1 MQIDLSKIPGYLK
14 LEVRKE
20 DLEAFAQRLIE
31 QAITSKKASAP
42 DAKEILNVNEAAEL
56 TGLARQT
63 LYGMTSQRTI
73 PFFKRGKRIL
83 FKRSELEQ
91 WLLENRKETL
101 EELKSNYKISQKP

>member
-20 DLEAFAQRLIE
+20 DLEAFGQQLLE
-31 QAITSKKASAP
+31 QAISRRDTASEIR
-42 DAKEILNVNEAAEL
+42 EILNVNEAAEL

-91 WLLENRKETL
+91 WLLENRKQT
-101 EELKSNYKISQKP
+101 ISEIKLSFKNSTKL

>member
-20 DLEAFAQRLIE
+20 DLEAFGQKLLE
-31 QAITSKKASAP
+31 QAIAAKKALPS
-42 DAKEILNVNEAAEL
+42 DAKEILNVNEASDL

-73 PFFKRGKRIL
+73 PFFKKGKRIL
-83 FKRSELEQ
+83 FKRSELEH
-91 WLLENRKETL
+91 WLLENRQQTISEIKFN
-101 EELKSNYKISQKP
+101 LKNPTKP

>member
-1 MQIDLSKIPGYLK
+1 MEIDLSKIPGYLK

-20 DLEAFAQRLIE
+20 DLEAFGQKLLE
-31 QAITSKKASAP
+31 QAIALKKASP
-42 DAKEILNVNEAAEL
+42 SDAKEILNVTEAADL

-91 WLLENRKETL
+91 WLLENRQQTISEIKL
-101 EELKSNYKISQKP
+101 NLKKSSKP

>member
-20 DLEAFAQRLIE
+20 DLEAFGQKLLE
-31 QAITSKKASAP
+31 QAIAIKNASSP
-42 DAKEILNVNEAAEL
+42 NAKEILNVAEAAAL

-91 WLLENRKETL
+91 WLLENRQQTIAEINL
-101 EELKSNYKISQKP
+101 NLKNSPKL

>member
-1 MQIDLSKIPGYLK
+1 MEIDLSKIPGYFK

-20 DLEAFAQRLIE
+20 DLEAFGQKLLE
-31 QAITSKKASAP
+31 EAIGFKKAMPP
-42 DAKEILNVNEAAEL
+42 DAKEIMNLNETSDF

-83 FKRSELEQ
+83 FKRSEIEE
-91 WLLENRKETL
+91 WLLENRKQP
-101 EELKSNYKISQKP
+101 ISEIKLNFKNSTKP

>member
-20 DLEAFAQRLIE
+20 DLEAFGQKLLE
-31 QAITSKKASAP
+31 QAIAHKKATHS

-63 LYGMTSQRTI
+63 LYGMTSQRTV
-73 PFFKRGKRIL
+73 PYFKRGKRIF

-91 WLLENRKETL
+91 WLLENRKQTL
-101 EELKSNYKISQKP
+101 DEIKNNLKISQKP

>member
-1 MQIDLSKIPGYLK
+1 MEIDLSKIPGYFK
-14 LEVRKE
+14 LEVSKD
-20 DLEAFAQRLIE
+20 DLEAFGQKLLE
-31 QAITSKKASAP
+31 QAIAFKKAAP
-42 DAKEILNVNEAAEL
+42 QDAKEILNVNEASDL

-91 WLLENRKETL
+91 WLLENRQQTISEIKCN
-101 EELKSNYKISQKP
+101 LKNPNKP

>member
-20 DLEAFAQRLIE
+20 DLEAFGQQLLE
-31 QAITSKKASAP
+31 QAISRRDTASEIR
-42 DAKEILNVNEAAEL
+42 EILNVNEAAEL

-63 LYGMTSQRTI
+63 LYGMTSQRKI

-91 WLLENRKETL
+91 WLLENRKQPISEINFN
-101 EELKSNYKISQKP
+101 LKNPTKP

>member
-1 MQIDLSKIPGYLK
+1 MEIDLSKIPGYLK

-20 DLEAFAQRLIE
+20 DLEAFGQKLLE
-31 QAITSKKASAP
+31 QAIAYKKATHS
-42 DAKEILNVNEAAEL
+42 DTKEILNVNEAAEL

-91 WLLENRKETL
+91 WLLENRQQTISEIKL
-101 EELKSNYKISQKP
+101 NLKKSTKP

>member
-1 MQIDLSKIPGYLK
+1 MEIDLSKIPGYLK

-20 DLEAFAQRLIE
+20 DLEAFGQKLLE
-31 QAITSKKASAP
+31 QAIALKKASP
-42 DAKEILNVNEAAEL
+42 SDAKEILNVNEAADL

-91 WLLENRKETL
+91 WLLENRQQTISEIKL
-101 EELKSNYKISQKP
+101 NLKKSTKP